1 MINRIIGAEAVIR
14 VNGFCV
20 ISGVGPRA
28 GPQSVFQEANKQAM
42 SRFDGGRNLTHQVTY
57 QLGAA
62 IVRGEYGDSQ
72 TLPTEAELCE
82 QFDIS
87 RSVIREA
94 VKMLT
99 AKGLISSRPRQGIR
113 VQPQNRWN
121 LFDEDVL
128 EWTLSSRPSLGLLR
142 EFTELRMGIEP
153 EAAILA
159 ARRQNEEGIEGLA
172 KALARMEA
180 AEQGDDDPLEADIA
194 FHTAVLLASENRFFI
209 QLRSFIQTALRVSI
223 ALTNQLK
230 GVEVASLCDHQAVYD
245 AIRAGDSD
253 GACKASTLLLE
264 EALELIDASLSANQS
279 TQVVS

>member
-1 MINRIIGAEAVIR
+1 
-14 VNGFCV
+14 
-20 ISGVGPRA
+20 
-28 GPQSVFQEANKQAM
+28 M

-62 IVRGEYGDSQ
+62 IVRGDYGDQQ

-113 VQPQNRWN
+113 VQPNNRWN
-121 LFDEDVL
+121 MFDEDVL
-128 EWTLSSRPSLGLLR
+128 EWTLSSRPSLDLLR
-142 EFTELRMGIEP
+142 EFTELRLGIEP

-159 ARRQNEEGIEGLA
+159 ARKQNRERIADIET
-172 KALARMEA
+172 ALNRMDA
-180 AEQGDDDPLEADIA
+180 AEQGNDDPLEADIA
-194 FHTAVLLASENRFFI
+194 FHTAILLASENRFFI

-223 ALTNQLK
+223 ASTNQLK
-230 GVEVASLCDHQAVYD
+230 GVEVASQHDHRAVFD
-245 AIRAGDSD
+245 AIVAGDVEAANKSVC
-253 GACKASTLLLE
+253 AILN
-264 EALELIDASLSANQS
+264 EALELINASLEARRAAG
-279 TQVVS
+279 V